1 MKPSIAIA
9 VVLLLLEG
17 SPLPGSELRFG
28 ADGRPAELR
37 FGADAENRVDASKP
51 GNGFVV
57 KVFTGAGTTEI
68 RLDSVVLRD
77 DSLIASGP
85 RSSPRLTFALTRAI
99 TLGCA

>member
-68 RLDSVVLRD
+68 RLDSVMLRD
-77 DSLIASGP
+77 DLLIASGP

-99 TLGCA
+99 TPGYA